1 MKVWPDEAVDEPV
14 RSAVRCGKPVFGT
27 ADGLIDVR
35 QEIRLHGGLLRC
47 SLEMWVRAEAIRRCK
62 NEFLSARNS
71 ACFKKISEDRRDK
84 EHFRRGHENWRAGE
98 DSETFRELRSAYDQ
112 VSFLL
117 LAW

>member
-1 MKVWPDEAVDEPV
+1 MQLRDVGSRGSDKAVQKRISE
-14 RSAVRCGKPVFGT
+14 RAQF
-27 ADGLIDVR
+27 
-35 QEIRLHGGLLRC
+35 RLLQ
-47 SLEMWVRAEAIRRCK
+47 
-62 NEFLSARNS
+62 
-71 ACFKKISEDRRDK
+71 KISEDRTDK